1 MVLDKIKQTNLSLRI
16 RTLILGTE
24 KPNLL
29 LRMSTLCGLIVW
41 LYFFSWHLIT
51 FLSLTL
57 LDNLKQATNV
67 RAAYGRIGY
76 HLHGYSDTINRLTL
90 YSAMQILVYIVL
102 FISLILIYRK
112 KRTGLIMYLI
122 TTMAGL
128 MITFFVMGLS
138 FMKVE
143 ISILDYLLI
152 LASITYFSLG
162 FLLFYRKPYPPIN

>member
-29 LRMSTLCGLIVW
+29 IRMSTLCCLIVW

-76 HLHGYSDTINRLTL
+76 LYGYSDTINRLTL

-122 TTMAGL
+122 TTIAGL
-128 MITFFVMGLS
+128 MITFFVMGFR
-138 FMKVE
+138 FMKFE
-143 ISILDYLLI
+143 ISILDYLLL

-162 FLLFYRKPYPPIN
+162 FLLFYRKPNPPIN

>member
-1 MVLDKIKQTNLSLRI
+1 MVLDKIKNKNLSLRI
-16 RTLILGTE
+16 RTIILGSE
-24 KPNLL
+24 KPNLII
-29 LRMSTLCGLIVW
+29 RMSTLGGLLIW

-51 FLSLTL
+51 FLSLVL

-76 HLHGYSDTINRLTL
+76 HYGYSDTINRLTL

-112 KRTGLIMYLI
+112 KRTGLIMYLV
-122 TTMAGL
+122 TTIAGL
-128 MITFFVMGLS
+128 LITFFVMGFH
-138 FMKVE
+138 FMKFE
-143 ISILDYLLI
+143 ISILDYILI

-162 FLLFYRKPYPPIN
+162 FLLFYRKPNPPIN